1 MAPAYIPDIEFIEI
15 GIDCDP
21 VHLHMVILPKY
32 AVIQVANR
40 IKINTSR
47 QMKQRFKFLETS
59 TGGSRAS
66 GARSTS
72 SARWAGDAISYLR
85 CQPID

>member
-40 IKINTSR
+40 IKIN
-47 QMKQRFKFLETS
+47 KQVVR
-59 TGGSRAS
+59 
-66 GARSTS
+66 
-72 SARWAGDAISYLR
+72 
-85 CQPID
+85 